1 MDPRRSSG
9 GNTATNNGSP
19 PSSLLEH
26 YHYDRLAQTA
36 EDDEPGGNCGAFD
49 DDELDLMTVVR
60 AGGGGKGSGGGH
72 GSERQPLLAVVQSTT
87 KTVGLQRPLPRYGN
101 LDYSLYSGGGGQK
114 GGNASIYPSFGDS
127 GFADGSGVAAAGA
140 GTVVVVTSDGS
151 AKAGAGGAVRRFQ
164 PYRMADEDDLP
175 PYEVKPSKRRTTNIQ
190 TMMHILKGNVGTGIL
205 AMPNAFMNAGLY
217 VGLATLPLFAF
228 LCTHCMHILTRSNR
242 LLNRR
247 LGCGMLEYQ
256 DVMEHCL
263 TIGPRPIR
271 PYSRLAGRAVNLFL
285 LITQFGF
292 CCVYSLFVAQN
303 LHKFLTEV
311 VSKSL
316 DYDPRTYLLMLLPLF
331 ILLSFIRGLKH
342 LAFASS
348 VANFLQTFGLGIV
361 MINLVQDLPPTSSRA
376 PYGSIRTFPLY
387 MGTAIYA
394 FEGIALVLPLQKE
407 MSEPEALGGRLGV
420 LNAGMAIVGCMNTA
434 IGFYGYLKYG
444 DQYHLNL
451 PSTPLYQYCN
461 LIFALAIF
469 LSYAIQYYVPF
480 RIIWQAILAKYELK
494 RRVSR
499 PTRLSMEFALRAVL
513 VTMTIILAALVPKIE
528 LFIPLVGALSSSC
541 LALIFP
547 PIIDLC
553 VRWEEED
560 ISYRRWVWLFSKN
573 VFIFLLGIFG
583 FFTGTFASVEN
594 IVANFSSSNSTAKA

>member
-1 MDPRRSSG
+1 M
-9 GNTATNNGSP
+9 
-19 PSSLLEH
+19 
-26 YHYDRLAQTA
+26 
-36 EDDEPGGNCGAFD
+36 
-49 DDELDLMTVVR
+49 
-60 AGGGGKGSGGGH
+60 
-72 GSERQPLLAVVQSTT
+72 
-87 KTVGLQRPLPRYGN
+87 
-101 LDYSLYSGGGGQK
+101 
-114 GGNASIYPSFGDS
+114 
-127 GFADGSGVAAAGA
+127 
-140 GTVVVVTSDGS
+140 
-151 AKAGAGGAVRRFQ
+151 
-164 PYRMADEDDLP
+164 
-175 PYEVKPSKRRTTNIQ
+175 
-190 TMMHILKGNVGTGIL
+190 
-205 AMPNAFMNAGLY
+205 
-217 VGLATLPLFAF
+217 
-228 LCTHCMHILTRSNR
+228 
-242 LLNRR
+242 
-247 LGCGMLEYQ
+247 
-256 DVMEHCL
+256 
-263 TIGPRPIR
+263 
-271 PYSRLAGRAVNLFL
+271 
-285 LITQFGF
+285 
-292 CCVYSLFVAQN
+292 
-303 LHKFLTEV
+303 

-348 VANFLQTFGLGIV
+348 VANFLQTFGLAIV

-444 DQYHLNL
+444 DQVAGSITLNL

-513 VTMTIILAALVPKIE
+513 VTMTSE
-528 LFIPLVGALSSSC
+528 
-541 LALIFP
+541 
-547 PIIDLC
+547 
-553 VRWEEED
+553 
-560 ISYRRWVWLFSKN
+560 
-573 VFIFLLGIFG
+573 
-583 FFTGTFASVEN
+583 
-594 IVANFSSSNSTAKA
+594 